1 MNERLQL
8 ALALASEASVEI
20 ATTFAK
26 KSHALSEK
34 SANDFATETDA
45 SVEAHIAQR
54 IAATFPGD
62 VLIGEEGGERL
73 PQPGHAASGYRWI
86 VDPLDGTF
94 NFIHGFPYFATSIA
108 VEFEGAIQIG
118 VVVNP
123 LTDEAFYAERGH
135 GAWLQTESAAPIRL
149 HVSGCETLA
158 DALVG
163 SVLPSGAN
171 ASFERVLPAWTDV
184 ARLAASIRRTGAA
197 ALDLA
202 HVAAGRMDGF
212 FVMSLAAWDAAAGSL
227 LITEAGGHM
236 CDFHGGG
243 DFLKTNEVVAG
254 TLPVCDALV
263 RVLAHYARSTAR

>member
-20 ATTFAK
+20 ALAFAK
-26 KSHALSEK
+26 KSHAISEK

-45 SVEAHIAQR
+45 SVEAHIEQR
-54 IAATFPGD
+54 IATAFPGD

-73 PQPGHAASGYRWI
+73 PQPGHDASGYRWI

-94 NFIHGFPYFATSIA
+94 NFVHGFPYFASSIA
-108 VEFEGAIQIG
+108 VEHEGVIEIG
-118 VVVNP
+118 VIANP
-123 LTDEAFYAERGH
+123 LNDEVFYAERDH
-135 GAWLQTESAAPIRL
+135 GAWLQRDGMTPQRL
-149 HVSGCETLA
+149 HVSQCAALA

-163 SVLPSGAN
+163 SVLPSGAS
-171 ASFERVLPAWTDV
+171 ASFERVLPAWTDM
-184 ARLAASIRRTGAA
+184 ARVAASVRRTGAA

-227 LITEAGGHM
+227 LVTEAGGHI
-236 CDFHGGG
+236 CDFQGGNRY
-243 DFLKTNEVVAG
+243 LKTNEVIAG
-254 TLPVCDALV
+254 TAPVCDAMV
-263 RVLAHYARSTAR
+263 RVLSHHTRPPTS